1 MIGYLMVGT
10 NDLARSVAFYDALL
24 SDLNA
29 VQAFE
34 TDRFVAWT
42 FGDGTTMFGVTK
54 PFDDNP
60 ATGGNGTMVALAAK
74 DTDAVDALH
83 AKALS
88 LGGTNEGD
96 PGLRG
101 DTFYG
106 AYFRDFDGNKL
117 ALFCFT

>member
-10 NDLARSVAFYDALL
+10 SQLEKSVAFYDELL
-24 SDLNA
+24 SGMNA
-29 VQAFE
+29 AEAFR

-42 FGDGTTMFGVTK
+42 FGEGTTMFAVTK
-54 PFDDNP
+54 PFDDKP
-60 ATGGNGTMVALAAK
+60 ATGGNGTMVALSAK
-74 DTDAVDALH
+74 DRAAVDALH

-88 LGGTNEGD
+88 LGAVNEGD

-117 ALFCFT
+117 AFFCFT

>member
-1 MIGYLMVGT
+1 MIGYLMVGAD
-10 NDLARSVAFYDALL
+10 DLDRSVAFYDALL
-24 SDLNA
+24 SGLNA
-29 VQAFE
+29 SRAFE

-42 FGDGTTMFGVTK
+42 FGEGTTMFAVTK

-60 ATGGNGTMVALAAK
+60 ATNGNGTMVALAAP
-74 DTDAVDALH
+74 DAEAVATLH

-88 LGGTNEGD
+88 LGGRNEGD

-106 AYFRDFDGNKL
+106 AYFRDLDGNKL
-117 ALFCFT
+117 AFYCFT